1 MSEPTSA
8 AGTPSTSESTSTT
21 EAATPSVVK
30 PKVAASKFA
39 VVGRWVAGVV
49 GLVMLLGGVGAVM
62 FGNWNPPPEPP
73 TELVRPVKVAMVV
86 DAGAQGERRLPGQ
99 VLAGRTV
106 DLSFQ
111 VGGPLV
117 ESDLKLGRE
126 LAEGDVVA
134 RIDPVRFEQQIA
146 VLEPQIE
153 QLRVKL
159 ERIEKLIAANAATP
173 QELTD
178 AKAAYQGAQAQL
190 KIAQQS
196 LADTVLKA
204 PFRALVVQRFV
215 ENFQNIQ
222 PGTAVARLQDIATL
236 DLSFDFPEAMVALYR
251 KRAAARE
258 GEVSAQ
264 PYVVF
269 SVLPDK
275 RFDVKVKEASAEA
288 DPATGM
294 YRVIFTMPRPTE
306 LTALPGMAVTLV
318 LPARQGEAQ
327 EKAIP
332 VAAIWVSDAGNK
344 QVWRVREQGGQYQVE
359 ATAVQVVRLAGE
371 QAIIGEGVAAG
382 DRVVTAGTSLL
393 RQGQRIRLMEQRP

>member
-1 MSEPTSA
+1 MSEAT
-8 AGTPSTSESTSTT
+8 STSESTSQSPTSPT
-21 EAATPSVVK
+21 EVASASVVK
-30 PKVAASKFA
+30 PKAQVSKLA

-73 TELVRPVKVAMVV
+73 RELVRPVKVTTVV
-86 DAGAQGERRLPGQ
+86 DASAQTERRLPGQ

-111 VGGPLV
+111 VGGPVL
-117 ESDLKLGRE
+117 ESNLKLGRE
-126 LAEGDVVA
+126 LAEGEVVA

-146 VLEPQIE
+146 VLQPQIE
-153 QLRVKL
+153 QLRIKL
-159 ERIEKLIAANAATP
+159 ERIEKLIAANAATA

-222 PGTAVARLQDIATL
+222 PGTPVARLQDIATL
-236 DLSFDFPEAMVALYR
+236 DLAFDFPEAMVALYR
-251 KRAAARE
+251 KRP
-258 GEVSAQ
+258 EVQSTQ
-264 PYVVF
+264 VNDGPKVVF

-275 RFDVKVKEASAEA
+275 AFLVTVKEASAEA
-288 DPATGM
+288 DPSTGM
-294 YRVIFTMPRPTE
+294 YRVVFTMPRPTE

-318 LPARQGEAQ
+318 LPARQGDAKQ
-327 EKAIP
+327 LALP
-332 VAAIWVSDAGNK
+332 VAAVWVNDEGNK
-344 QVWRVREQGGQYQVE
+344 QVWRVREVGGQYQVE
-359 ATAVQVVRLAGE
+359 AATVVVVRMIGE
-371 QAIIGEGVAAG
+371 QAIIGEGVSAG
-382 DRVVTAGTSLL
+382 DKVVTAGTSLL
-393 RQGQRIRLMEQRP
+393 GQGQRIRLMEQRP